1 MNHEYV
7 KVVDVELLHAELK
20 LDAGITTEITGVS
33 YDSGGTKCFIHFNGT
48 PSASELTASD
58 AVIVAHNAIANS
70 ATKSV
75 EKAVSKAMGF
85 GKNLMIE
92 YAAVNVLSGKTTA
105 EVKTI
110 SDKLVDLQRLLDS
123 GSLYVALEEMDNVVP
138 DTLVTQATID
148 DFKAKISTYLGV

>member
-1 MNHEYV
+1 MDKEYV
-7 KVVDVELLHAELK
+7 KSVDVELLHAGIK
-20 LDAGITTEITGVS
+20 LDAGITTEVTGVS
-33 YDSGGTKCFIHFNGT
+33 YDTGEGKCWIHFIGT
-48 PSASELTASD
+48 PLASELTALD
-58 AVIVAHNAIANS
+58 ALITAHDSTTNAP
-70 ATKSV
+70 TRSV

-92 YAAVNVLSGKTTA
+92 YAAENVLAGKTTA

-110 SDKLVDLQRLLDS
+110 SDKLIDLQRLLDS

-148 DFKAKISTYLGV
+148 DFKAKIQAYLGV